1 MRAAFVALLALAMT
15 SSAWAQGV
23 NTNVALPVAEGEG
36 IWRSQL
42 RFAQATDD
50 PSPAD
55 REVRALV
62 APQTLVL
69 GITPRL
75 TGFATLPVLAYR
87 RIESRSGATRS
98 DPAVGD
104 FTLLGRYTLW
114 RDDYAPLSTRR
125 AALLAGVKLPSG
137 ADRFGT
143 ETFDPIL
150 GGVATWTFDRHE
162 IDVDALYTVSTRRH
176 GFRQGDR
183 VRYDL
188 AYRYR
193 IWPRRFGKRLLQLN
207 GLLELNGQWSDRDR
221 KDGRRLTDS
230 GGRVLFLA
238 PGLQLISKRWILE
251 TSFQV
256 PVAQNLHGAQVEQD
270 FIGVL
275 SMRIPFA
282 LSLPRSLYQQGPRS

>member
-1 MRAAFVALLALAMT
+1 MLVAPCAA
-15 SSAWAQGV
+15 WPQGV
-23 NTNVALPVAEGEG
+23 NTNVALPVPKGEA
-36 IWRSQL
+36 ILRSQL
-42 RFAQATDD
+42 RFARATDD
-50 PSPAD
+50 PSSAD

-62 APQTLVL
+62 ARQTLVV
-69 GITPRL
+69 GVTPRL
-75 TGFATLPVLAYR
+75 TAFATLPLLAHR
-87 RIESRSGATRS
+87 RVESRSGTTRS

-104 FTLLGRYTLW
+104 FTLLSRYTLW
-114 RDDYAPLSTRR
+114 WDDYAPLSTRR
-125 AALLAGVKLPSG
+125 TALLAGMKFPTG

-150 GGVATWTFDRHE
+150 GGVATWAFDRHE
-162 IDVDALYTVSTRRH
+162 IDLDALYTASTRRN
-176 GFRQGDR
+176 GFRQGAG

-221 KDGRRLTDS
+221 DAGRRVTDS

-238 PGLQLISKRWILE
+238 PGLQFVSKRWILE
-251 TSFQV
+251 ASFQV
-256 PVAQNLHGAQVEQD
+256 PVAENLHGAQVERD
-270 FIGVL
+270 FVGVL

-282 LSLPRSLYQQGPRS
+282 LPF

>member
-1 MRAAFVALLALAMT
+1 MRAAFIGSLAFVVA
-15 SSAWAQGV
+15 SSAWAQGI
-23 NTNVALPVAEGEG
+23 NTNVALPIAQGEA

-50 PSPAD
+50 PTLAD
-55 REVRALV
+55 REARALV

-75 TGFATLPVLAYR
+75 TAFATLPVLVYR
-87 RIESRSGATRS
+87 RVESRLGAVRT

-114 RDDYAPLSTRR
+114 WDDYAPLSTRR
-125 AALLAGVKLPSG
+125 AALLAGLKFPSG
-137 ADRFGT
+137 ADRVGT
-143 ETFDPIL
+143 ETFDPIF
-150 GGVATWTFDRHE
+150 GGVATWAFDRHE
-162 IDVDALYTVSTRRH
+162 IDLDALYTVSTIRH
-176 GFRQGDR
+176 GVRQGDR

-207 GLLELNGQWSDRDR
+207 GLLELNGQWSDRGR
-221 KDGRRLTDS
+221 QDGHRLTDS

-238 PGLQLISKRWILE
+238 PGLQLISKRWIFEISL
-251 TSFQV
+251 QV
-256 PVAQNLHGAQVEQD
+256 PIAQNLHGAQVEQD

-275 SMRIPFA
+275 SMRIPFT
-282 LSLPRSLYQQGPRS
+282 LSF